1 MSGPSPRGT
10 MSGAHDFARV
20 AAELVA
26 RARLYPSAILADA
39 QGRRG
44 TLDARVQALAPTM
57 KAAGPAFT
65 VELHAGD
72 NLAFHAALAAA
83 RPGDV
88 IVVDGRG
95 DQRSALFG
103 ELMVAQARAAGLA
116 GFVVDG
122 PARDTAVLA
131 AGDFPVW
138 AAGRNA
144 CGPTKRLPG
153 TLARPVSV
161 GGVAVAPG
169 DLIVA
174 DADGVCVVPRAEV
187 AGVLDVAAE
196 RVALERERLAEI
208 ARGTLVPD
216 WLAAALTDA
225 GMPPLA

>member
-1 MSGPSPRGT
+1 MKT
-10 MSGAHDFARV
+10 HAYDFPRV

-26 RARLYPSAILADA
+26 RAHLYPSAILSDA

-57 KAAGPAFT
+57 RVVGPAFT

-88 IVVDGRG
+88 IVVDGKG
-95 DQRSALFG
+95 DARSALFG

-122 PARDTAVLA
+122 PARDTAMLA
-131 AGDFPVW
+131 TGDFPVW
-138 AAGRNA
+138 AAGRNP

-153 TLARPVSV
+153 TLAQPIAV

-169 DLIVA
+169 DLIVG
-174 DADGVCVVPRAEV
+174 DGDGVTVVPREQVEA
-187 AGVLDVAAE
+187 VLAAAAE
-196 RVALERERLAEI
+196 RVAIERERIAEI

-216 WLAAALTDA
+216 WLAAALRDA
-225 GMPPLA
+225 GMPPV

>member
-1 MSGPSPRGT
+1 MANVFDFPRVST
-10 MSGAHDFARV
+10 
-20 AAELVA
+20 ELIL
-26 RARLYPSAILADA
+26 RALRFPSAILSDA
-39 QGRRG
+39 QNRRG
-44 TLDARVQALAPTM
+44 TLDARIQALAPTM
-57 KAAGPAFT
+57 KVAGPAFT

-72 NLAFHAALAAA
+72 NLAFHAALASA

-88 IVVDGRG
+88 IVVDGKG

-103 ELMVAQARAAGLA
+103 ELMVGQARAAGLA

-131 AGDFPVW
+131 TGDFPVW
-138 AAGRNA
+138 SAGRNP

-153 TLARPVSV
+153 TLARPISV

-169 DLIVA
+169 DLIVG
-174 DADGVCVVPRAEV
+174 DGDGVTVVPRDQVEV
-187 AGVLDVAAE
+187 VLKTAAE

-216 WLAAALTDA
+216 WLDAALRDA
-225 GMPPLA
+225 GMS